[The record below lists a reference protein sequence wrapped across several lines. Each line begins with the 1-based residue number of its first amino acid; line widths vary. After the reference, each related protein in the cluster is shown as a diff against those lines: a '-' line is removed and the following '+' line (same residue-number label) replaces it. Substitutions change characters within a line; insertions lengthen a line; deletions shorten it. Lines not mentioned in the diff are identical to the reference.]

1 MKCTKEY
8 RMSFDQK
15 AREIVSQMT
24 FEEKVHMM
32 AGHEDLKASM
42 GGGDYNSHPYAF
54 GGCERLGVPELKF
67 CDGPRGIVSGHSTC
81 FPVSMC
87 CGATFNTDLEREIGS
102 VIGKETLANGGNYFG
117 GVCMNIPYN
126 PGAGRSQES
135 FGEDSYHMGEMAAA
149 LMEGVQDEN
158 VIACGKHFAFNSM
171 ERSRFKVSVTADKR
185 TEQEVYFPHFRK
197 FVKRGGASI
206 MNAYNLYQ
214 GTKCGHNPY
223 LLRKV
228 LKGDWDFDG
237 FVISDFFWGVKSAE
251 GGISGGCDVEMHVR
265 QHYKE
270 KKIRKAIADGKIT
283 VENLNEACL
292 RIVRTTLAF
301 DAARKDQ
308 NMPDPS
314 VLASREHVTV
324 ARRAAEEGITLLQN
338 KDSLLPLPE
347 KAKIVLVGDLA
358 DVENIGD
365 HGSSKVRPPYVRTML
380 GAMKEFYPDH
390 SCTFI
395 PTKEVRKRIDEI
407 RSADAVIIAAGMNH
421 GDEGEYIFTIGG
433 DRKSLEL
440 HRKDLDMIHTAAAAN
455 PNTAVVLMGG
465 NVIMTH
471 SFQDEVKAILFAY
484 YPGQEGGSAIMDI
497 LFGKVNPSGKLPFAI
512 AQSEKDYPQVKWNSK
527 EQAYGYYHGYHKLDK
542 EGKGCDFPYGFGLS
556 YTTFSLGTPTLISN
570 DEQKAVF
577 SVPVTNTGDRSGKE
591 VVQLYA
597 GFPEATVDRPVRTLA
612 AFAKIALEPGETRDV
627 RLEVNKEELGWYNE
641 KTNSFVQ
648 DSAYEA
654 FISTN
659 ERDVPAKGIRF

>member
-1 MKCTKEY
+1 
-8 RMSFDQK
+8 
-15 AREIVSQMT
+15 
-24 FEEKVHMM
+24 
-32 AGHEDLKASM
+32 
-42 GGGDYNSHPYAF
+42 
-54 GGCERLGVPELKF
+54 
-67 CDGPRGIVSGHSTC
+67 
-81 FPVSMC
+81 
-87 CGATFNTDLEREIGS
+87 
-102 VIGKETLANGGNYFG
+102 
-117 GVCMNIPYN
+117 
-126 PGAGRSQES
+126 
-135 FGEDSYHMGEMAAA
+135 MGEMAAA
-149 LMEGVQDEN
+149 LMEGVQGEN

-237 FVISDFFWGVKSAE
+237 FVISDFFWGIKSAE
-251 GGISGGCDVEMHVR
+251 GGISSGCDVEMHVR

-270 KKIRKAIADGKIT
+270 KKIRKAIAGGKISE
-283 VENLNEACL
+283 ENLNEACL

-308 NMPDPS
+308 KMPDPS
-314 VLASREHVTV
+314 VLASREHVAV

-347 KAKIVLVGDLA
+347 NAKIVLVGDLSN
-358 DVENIGD
+358 VENIGD

-395 PTKEVRKRIDEI
+395 PTKEVRRRIDEI
-407 RSADAVIIAAGMNH
+407 RSADVVIIAAGMNH

-455 PNTAVVLMGG
+455 PNTAVALM
-465 NVIMTH
+465 
-471 SFQDEVKAILFAY
+471 
-484 YPGQEGGSAIMDI
+484 GGSAIMDI

-527 EQAYGYYHGYHKLDK
+527 AQAYGYYHGYHKLDK

-556 YTTFSLGTPTLISN
+556 YTTFSLGTPALISN
-570 DEQKAVF
+570 DKQKAVF

-591 VVQLYA
+591 VVQLYV

-612 AFAKIALEPGETRDV
+612 AFAKIAQEA

-641 KTNSFVQ
+641 KINSFVQ